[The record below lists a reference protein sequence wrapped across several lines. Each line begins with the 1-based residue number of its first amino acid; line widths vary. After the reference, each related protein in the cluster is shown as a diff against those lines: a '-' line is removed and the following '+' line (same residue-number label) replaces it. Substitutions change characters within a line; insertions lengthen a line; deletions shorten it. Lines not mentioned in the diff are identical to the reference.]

1 MNTVEVVPAAA
12 ESPMRDA
19 PGADEILDIALCMG
33 EALLHAGSDV
43 HRVEDTMTRVCTA
56 YGCARSDVFVIP
68 TMIMADVTLAD
79 GSTVHGMR
87 RVGRTYTHLTRLE
100 EINALSRSICAS
112 PLPADEVK
120 RRLADIRARRPV
132 PEWLCYIGG
141 LLATGSFTLFFGG
154 TWRDGLCASLIGLLM
169 ILAARH
175 PAIRLAVNDL
185 GRTSITSFFAGLLA
199 VLSVAVG
206 LGQHVDMVIVGT
218 IMLEI
223 PGLSMGNAIRDLLCG
238 DLISGLLRFCQSVLC
253 ALVMALSYIA
263 ALALTNILWGGLAL

>member
-1 MNTVEVVPAAA
+1 MDTVEVVPAA
-12 ESPMRDA
+12 DA
-19 PGADEILDIALCMG
+19 GKAPVVSDADSIVDIALSMG

-43 HRVEDTMTRVCTA
+43 HRVEDTMSRVCAA

-68 TMIMADVTLAD
+68 SMITAAVSLAD
-79 GSTVHGMR
+79 GSTANGMR
-87 RVGRTYTHLTRLE
+87 RVGHTYNHLTRLE
-100 EINALSRSICAS
+100 EINSLSREICAA

-120 RRLADIRARRPV
+120 RRLAEIRARRPI
-132 PEWLCYIGG
+132 PEWLCYVGG

-154 TWRDGLCASLIGLLM
+154 SWRDGLCASLIGLLM
-169 ILAARH
+169 ILAERH
-175 PAIRLAVNDL
+175 PVLRLTVNDL

-238 DLISGLLRFCQSVLC
+238 DLISGLLRFCQSLLC